1 MLCCGMAKRLF
12 VALELPDDV
21 AGLLAGLDP
30 GIEGLRW
37 TPAERLHLTLCF
49 LGNVGEDAQVRL
61 IGLLENVA
69 CEPFPLRVKSCGCFV
84 KHGGFVLWLGVEDPS
99 GALAALHRRVAD
111 SVRFAG
117 LDPGPSRLHPHLTLA
132 RVKRG
137 KPVMIRDFLEAQA
150 GREFGEFM
158 VNGITLYSSV
168 LKPEGPNYHV
178 EYRRNFPAPPV

>member
-1 MLCCGMAKRLF
+1 MVKRLF
-12 VALELPDDV
+12 IALDLSEELV
-21 AGLLAGLDP
+21 GLLAALDP

-49 LGNVGEDAQVRL
+49 LGNVGEDTQEHLVE
-61 IGLLENVA
+61 LLRNVTGD
-69 CEPFPLRVKSCGCFV
+69 PFPLRVNGCGCFA
-84 KHGGFVLWLGVEDPS
+84 KHGGFVLWAGVDDPS
-99 GALAALHRRVAD
+99 DALAALHRRVAN
-111 SVRFAG
+111 SVRSAG